1 MTVVSAPGMF
11 DDALPVSLQNV
22 ADVRMERHI
31 RVERGLGNAPSP
43 YIIKLSREGEVQ
55 PLLEANG
62 VEALAA
68 SLIFDVGEEDEAVPL
83 SLARPEFLTTTEELR
98 GQLSE
103 MDITLDIPTFDEAD
117 RREKISSAVNS
128 FNHFALP
135 TVDLEDALP
144 GNLAPE
150 TISDKTEM
158 TSEASPSVVF
168 LLCEAAGQQPVE
180 LSSIGGTRPTLSV
193 GGIAEAKEEIAVS
206 EEAVQVVTRWRLFAM
221 PQGWQRALAAFTGLA
236 MLLVLPLHALQ
247 AFGSAKADSA
257 AIAASS
263 AAALGDF
270 GHGAADLAGQ
280 RYDVANDEFSRAAA
294 QFSEA
299 QAKLDGMQSSVV
311 AVVNVIPQTDRTYN
325 SVKGLIT
332 AGRELTTV
340 AQTMNT
346 MAASVSGKESTD
358 VVAKLSLLTTAVSD
372 MSPHVDAAMAGLKMV
387 DAKVVPL
394 DYQQKVTDLQTYV
407 PQLSTAMHEFITF
420 SAALQ
425 TMLGAQGD
433 MRYLVAFQNNTELR
447 PTGGFIG
454 SFAQMDVH
462 HGTIAKMDVPG
473 GGTYAVQ
480 GQLTKF
486 VAAPG
491 PLQLLKARW
500 ELQDSNWFPDFPT
513 SAKKFQWF
521 YEHAGGPTTDGV
533 LAVNATFITKL
544 LALTGPIEMLD
555 YGITI
560 DAENFL
566 FETEKAVEIDADKT
580 LNTPKAFLRD
590 LAPIL
595 LERMTKADM
604 PTFMAM
610 LDVVGQGLHNKD
622 IQVFFNNNELQAA
635 MNGLGWTGAV
645 KNTTGDYLMM
655 VNTNLGGG
663 KTDAVI
669 EQRVEVVA
677 DVAADG
683 SVVDKVTI
691 TKIHHGLPDAVF
703 TGRNNVDYLRLYV
716 PQGSQLLSADG
727 FEVPDETL
735 FETSDVPLAND
746 EDLTMAMTRVTKDLV
761 TGTDVWEEQGKT
773 VFGNWMQTAP
783 GETQVVH
790 LTYRLPFSVLPV
802 QTGGLVGFAKAE
814 LGLGKLLPYT
824 MLVQKQPGVESR
836 QTAVTLDLPT
846 NLATVWASTEGFGSK
861 EAVQNDNES
870 DQFYRALLSK
880 E

>member
-1 MTVVSAPGMF
+1 MRQPKNFIKQRKNVTAVVVPGVF
-11 DDALPVSLQNV
+11 DDALPVLLQNV
-22 ADVRMERHI
+22 ADAREERHI
-31 RVERGLGNAPSP
+31 RVEHGLGSAPSP
-43 YIIKLSREGEVQ
+43 YIIKLSREGEVK
-55 PLLEANG
+55 PLLAANG

-68 SLIFDVGEEDEAVPL
+68 SLIFDTEEEDEGTL
-83 SLARPEFLTTTEELR
+83 IGLMQPEFLTTTEELR

-103 MDITLDIPTFDEAD
+103 LDIMLDIPTFDETDRLKKNAVTIDSFNNIALQKIDLEEVLPSNLVLETAPMGLAEAD
-117 RREKISSAVNS
+117 AVVAVNDDITDNS
-128 FNHFALP
+128 ETTEE
-135 TVDLEDALP
+135 TV
-144 GNLAPE
+144 
-150 TISDKTEM
+150 KM
-158 TSEASPSVVF
+158 M
-168 LLCEAAGQQPVE
+168 
-180 LSSIGGTRPTLSV
+180 
-193 GGIAEAKEEIAVS
+193 
-206 EEAVQVVTRWRLFAM
+206 TRWRLFAM

-247 AFGSAKADSA
+247 AFGSAKADSS
-257 AIAASS
+257 AIAAASV
-263 AAALGDF
+263 AALGDF

-325 SVKGLIT
+325 SVKGLIA
-332 AGRELTTV
+332 AGRELATV
-340 AQTMNT
+340 AQTMSAT
-346 MAASVSGKESTD
+346 AASVGGQESTD
-358 VVAKLSLLTTAVSD
+358 VVAKLSLLTTAVTD

-394 DYQQKVTDLQTYV
+394 DYQQKVTDLQIYV
-407 PQLSTAMHEFITF
+407 PQLSSALHEFLTF

-454 SFAQMDVH
+454 SFAQMDIH
-462 HGTIAKMDVPG
+462 HGAIAQMDVPG

-500 ELQDSNWFPDFPT
+500 EMQDANWFPDFPT

-544 LALTGPIEMLD
+544 LVLTGPIEMPD

-566 FETEKAVEIDADKT
+566 FETEKAVEIDADPT
-580 LNTPKAFLRD
+580 LNAPKAFLRD

-595 LERMTKADM
+595 LDRMTRADM

-610 LDVVGQGLHNKD
+610 LDVVGQGLHSKD
-622 IQVFFNNNELQAA
+622 IQVFFKNNELQAA
-635 MNGLGWTGAV
+635 MNGLGWTGAM

-677 DVAADG
+677 DVANDG
-683 SVVDKVTI
+683 SVIDKVTI
-691 TKIHHGLPDAVF
+691 TKIHHGLPDAIF
-703 TGRNNVDYLRLYV
+703 SGRNNVDYLRLYV

-727 FEVPDETL
+727 FEVPAETL
-735 FETSDVPLAND
+735 FEAADIPLAND
-746 EDLTMAMTRVTKDLV
+746 EDLTMAMTTVGKDLV
-761 TGTDVWEEQGKT
+761 TGTDIWNEQGKT

-790 LTYRLPFSVLPV
+790 LTYRLPFSVLPA
-802 QTGGLVGFAKAE
+802 QSGGLVGFAKAE

-824 MLVQKQPGVESR
+824 MLVQKQPGVEARLTSL
-836 QTAVTLDLPT
+836 TLDLPT
-846 NLATVWASTEGFGSK
+846 NLSTVWSSMEGLGGK
-861 EAVQNDNES
+861 TAVENDNS
-870 DQFYRALLSK
+870 NDQFYRVLLSR

>member
-1 MTVVSAPGMF
+1 MRQPKNFIKKRKPVTEVVVPGLF
-11 DDALPVSLQNV
+11 DEALPVALQSNN
-22 ADVRMERHI
+22 DTKTERHI
-31 RVERGLGNAPSP
+31 RVERGLGSTPSP
-43 YIIKLSREGEVQ
+43 YIIKLTRAPVVENRFSLRGHVE

-68 SLIFDVGEEDEAVPL
+68 SLIFDVGNEDDAVPL
-83 SLARPEFLTTTEELR
+83 CLAEPEFLATTEEMQ
-98 GQLSE
+98 GQLAE
-103 MDITLDIPTFDEAD
+103 MDILLDIPTFDESELSSRVLAAD
-117 RREKISSAVNS
+117 GKFSNIMWQKI
-128 FNHFALP
+128 
-135 TVDLEDALP
+135 DLDEVLP
-144 GNLAPE
+144 GNLDPNTGLAE
-150 TISDKTEM
+150 IEVTND
-158 TSEASPSVVF
+158 ASPSVVSF
-168 LLCEAAGQQPVE
+168 SKASP
-180 LSSIGGTRPTLSV
+180 SPSITGGGFT
-193 GGIAEAKEEIAVS
+193 K
-206 EEAVQVVTRWRLFAM
+206 
-221 PQGWQRALAAFTGLA
+221 GWQRALAAFTGLA

-247 AFGSAKADSA
+247 AFGSVR
-257 AIAASS
+257 ASS
-263 AAALGDF
+263 TAIQAVSTAALGEF
-270 GHGAADLAGQ
+270 GRGASDLAGA
-280 RYDVANDEFSRAAA
+280 RYDVASDEFSRAAL

-299 QAKLDGMQSSVV
+299 EAKLDGMQASVV

-332 AGRELTTV
+332 AGRELSTV
-340 AQTMNT
+340 AQIMS
-346 MAASVSGKESTD
+346 AAGESVGGKESTD
-358 VVAKLSLLTTAVSD
+358 VVAKLSLLTTAVSL
-372 MSPHVDAAMAGLKMV
+372 MSPHVDLAAEGLKNV
-387 DAKVVPL
+387 DAKVVPA
-394 DYQQKVTDLQTYV
+394 DYQQKVADLQLYV
-407 PQLSTAMHEFITF
+407 PQLATALHEFMTF

-462 HGTIAKMDVPG
+462 NGTIAKMDVPG

-500 ELQDSNWFPDFPT
+500 ELQDANWFPDFPT
-513 SAKKFQWF
+513 SAEKFQWF

-533 LAVNATFITKL
+533 LAINATFITKL
-544 LALTGPIEMLD
+544 LALTGPIEMVD

-560 DAENFL
+560 NAENFL
-566 FETEKAVEIDADKT
+566 FETEKAVEIDADKS

-595 LERMTKADM
+595 LQKMTEADM
-604 PTFMAM
+604 PTFLAM
-610 LDVVGQGLHNKD
+610 LDTVGAGLQNKD
-622 IQVFFNNNELQAA
+622 IQVYFNNNELQAA
-635 MNGLGWTGAV
+635 MNDFGWTGAV
-645 KNTTGDYLMM
+645 KSTTGDYLMM

-669 EQRVEVVA
+669 EQNIEVVA

-703 TGRNNVDYLRLYV
+703 SGRNNVDYLRLYV
-716 PQGSQLLSADG
+716 PAGSQLLTADG
-727 FEVPDETL
+727 FEVPDESL
-735 FETSDVPLAND
+735 FESSDIPLGMD
-746 EDLTMAMTRVTKDLV
+746 EDLSMEMTGVTKDLV
-761 TGTDVWEEQGKT
+761 TGTDVWNEHGKT

-790 LTYRLPFSVLPV
+790 FTYRLPFKVTAAP
-802 QTGGLVGFAKAE
+802 TGGLLGFAKTE

-824 MLVQKQPGVESR
+824 MLVQKQAGVELRSTSVR
-836 QTAVTLDLPT
+836 LDLPD
-846 NLATVWASTEGFGSK
+846 NIKVVWSSAEELNKTG
-861 EAVQNDNES
+861 VQANNED
-870 DQFYRALLSK
+870 DQFYRALLRA

>member
-1 MTVVSAPGMF
+1 
-11 DDALPVSLQNV
+11 
-22 ADVRMERHI
+22 
-31 RVERGLGNAPSP
+31 
-43 YIIKLSREGEVQ
+43 
-55 PLLEANG
+55 
-62 VEALAA
+62 
-68 SLIFDVGEEDEAVPL
+68 
-83 SLARPEFLTTTEELR
+83 
-98 GQLSE
+98 
-103 MDITLDIPTFDEAD
+103 
-117 RREKISSAVNS
+117 
-128 FNHFALP
+128 
-135 TVDLEDALP
+135 
-144 GNLAPE
+144 
-150 TISDKTEM
+150 
-158 TSEASPSVVF
+158 
-168 LLCEAAGQQPVE
+168 
-180 LSSIGGTRPTLSV
+180 
-193 GGIAEAKEEIAVS
+193 
-206 EEAVQVVTRWRLFAM
+206 M

-247 AFGSAKADSA
+247 AFGSAKADSS

-270 GHGAADLAGQ
+270 GRGAADLAGQ
-280 RYDVANDEFSRAAA
+280 RYEVANDEFSRAAA

-332 AGRELTTV
+332 AGRELATV
-340 AQTMNT
+340 AQTMSAT
-346 MAASVSGKESTD
+346 AESVGGKESTD
-358 VVAKLSLLTTAVSD
+358 VVAKLALLTTAVAA
-372 MSPHVDAAMAGLKMV
+372 MSPHVDSAMEGLKMV
-387 DAKVVPL
+387 DSKVVPL

-407 PQLSTAMHEFITF
+407 PQLSTALHEFMTF

-462 HGTIAKMDVPG
+462 HGAIAKMDVPG

-500 ELQDSNWFPDFPT
+500 ELQDANWFPDFPT

-521 YEHAGGPTTDGV
+521 YEHAGGPSTDGV

-544 LALTGPIEMLD
+544 LVLTGPIEMVD
-555 YGITI
+555 YGVTI

-566 FETEKAVEIDADKT
+566 FETEKAVEIDADKV
-580 LNTPKAFLRD
+580 LNTPKAFLSD

-610 LDVVGQGLHNKD
+610 LDVVGQGLHDKD

-635 MNGLGWTGAV
+635 MNGLGWTGAI

-669 EQRVEVVA
+669 EQKVEVVV

-727 FEVPDETL
+727 FEVPDEAL
-735 FETSDVPLAND
+735 FEASDVPLAND
-746 EDLTMAMTRVTKDLV
+746 EDLSLAMSKVTKDLV
-761 TGTDVWEEQGKT
+761 TGTDVWNEQGKT

-790 LTYRLPFSVLPV
+790 LTYRLPFSVMPV

-824 MLVQKQPGVESR
+824 MLVQKQAGVESR
-836 QTAVTLDLPT
+836 VTSIVLDLPA
-846 NLATVWASTEGFGSK
+846 NLATVWASTEGLGGQTP
-861 EAVQNDNES
+861 VQNDNS
-870 DQFYRALLSK
+870 GDQFYRALLSR